1 MVFQIQS
8 THLIKMN
15 KKDFIQALGA
25 GVAFGLITY
34 CFMMLAIHFIDVESE
49 HEEMFIP
56 DFHDLEIDYRV
67 LPQEEVA
74 PVQPIPLPTQPE
86 GADLAMVTF
95 KYEIRVQ
102 NTYDDEMLEQT
113 ETLDEAVEYIT
124 EYSRFH
130 DDLYVYELETGELM
144 LDSATLNETI
154 RSLKTQEQLLIEA
167 SQYPETF
174 SEAEIFNLLV
184 D

>member
-1 MVFQIQS
+1 
-8 THLIKMN
+8 MN
-15 KKDFIQALGA
+15 KKDLLQALGA
-25 GVAFGLITY
+25 GVVFGLITF
-34 CFMMLAIHFIDVESE
+34 CFMMIAIHFIDVESE
-49 HEEMFIP
+49 HERMFIP
-56 DFHDLEIDYRV
+56 DLKDLEIDYRV

-74 PVQPIPLPTQPE
+74 PVRPMPLPIQPE

-102 NTYDDEMLEQT
+102 NAYDDEMLEQT
-113 ETLDEAVEYIT
+113 ETLDEALDYIT

-130 DDLYVYELETGELM
+130 NDLYVYDLETKELM

>member
-1 MVFQIQS
+1 
-8 THLIKMN
+8 MN

-25 GVAFGLITY
+25 GVAFGLIVY
-34 CFMMLAIHFIDVESE
+34 CFMMIAVHFIDAESE
-49 HEEMFIP
+49 HKEIFIP
-56 DFHDLEIDYRV
+56 DLYDLEIDYRV

-74 PVQPIPLPTQPE
+74 PVRPMPLPIQPE

-144 LDSATLNETI
+144 LDSATVNETI

>member
-1 MVFQIQS
+1 
-8 THLIKMN
+8 
-15 KKDFIQALGA
+15 
-25 GVAFGLITY
+25 
-34 CFMMLAIHFIDVESE
+34 
-49 HEEMFIP
+49 
-56 DFHDLEIDYRV
+56 
-67 LPQEEVA
+67 
-74 PVQPIPLPTQPE
+74 
-86 GADLAMVTF
+86 
-95 KYEIRVQ
+95 
-102 NTYDDEMLEQT
+102 MLEQT

-144 LDSATLNETI
+144 LDSATVNETI

>member
-1 MVFQIQS
+1 MV
-8 THLIKMN
+8 TMN
-15 KKDFIQALGA
+15 KKDLIQALGA
-25 GVAFGLITY
+25 GLAFGLLTF
-34 CFMMLAIHFIDVESE
+34 CFMMVAIHFIELQTE
-49 HEEMFIP
+49 P
-56 DFHDLEIDYRV
+56 DEVLTFDLSDLEIDYKV
-67 LPQEEVA
+67 LPQEEVL
-74 PVQPIPLPTQPE
+74 PVETPE
-86 GADLAMVTF
+86 EVDVAMVTF

-102 NTYDDEMLEQT
+102 NAYDDEMLEQT
-113 ETLDEAVEYIT
+113 ETLDQAVDYIT

-130 DDLYVYELETGELM
+130 NDLYIYDLETKELI
-144 LDSATLNETI
+144 LDSATVNETM

>member
-1 MVFQIQS
+1 
-8 THLIKMN
+8 L
-15 KKDFIQALGA
+15 
-25 GVAFGLITY
+25 Y
-34 CFMMLAIHFIDVESE
+34 
-49 HEEMFIP
+49 
-56 DFHDLEIDYRV
+56 DLEIDYRV

-74 PVQPIPLPTQPE
+74 PVRPMPLPIQLE

-144 LDSATLNETI
+144 LDSATVNETI

>member
-1 MVFQIQS
+1 
-8 THLIKMN
+8 
-15 KKDFIQALGA
+15 
-25 GVAFGLITY
+25 
-34 CFMMLAIHFIDVESE
+34 
-49 HEEMFIP
+49 
-56 DFHDLEIDYRV
+56 
-67 LPQEEVA
+67 
-74 PVQPIPLPTQPE
+74 
-86 GADLAMVTF
+86 MVTF

-144 LDSATLNETI
+144 LDSATVNETI

-167 SQYPETF
+167 SQHPERF

>member
-1 MVFQIQS
+1 
-8 THLIKMN
+8 MN
-15 KKDFIQALGA
+15 KKDLLQALGA

-74 PVQPIPLPTQPE
+74 PVQPIPLPIQPE

-102 NTYDDEMLEQT
+102 NAYDDEMLEQT

-144 LDSATLNETI
+144 LDSATVNETI

-167 SQYPETF
+167 SQHPERF